1 MRRVFFDTSA
11 YIALAD
17 ASDQFHA
24 EASELARQIVSHRLP
39 RVTTNYVLVEA
50 YTWIRR
56 KLGHS
61 AFVRFSQSIQLD
73 VEASRLRIVYIDHEL
88 DEAGLEIM
96 RKYSDQNF
104 SFVDC
109 VSFAWLRDHPEVE
122 VFAFDRHFFWL
133 GFRRF
138 SG

>member
-17 ASDQFHA
+17 ASDRFHA
-24 EASELARQIVSHRLP
+24 EASELARQIVAHRLP
-39 RVTTNYVLVEA
+39 RMTTNYILVEA

-56 KLGHS
+56 KLGYP
-61 AFVRFSQSIQLD
+61 AFVEFSLSIQRDIDAGRLQIVRADSDLD
-73 VEASRLRIVYIDHEL
+73 AM
-88 DEAGLEIM
+88 GLELM
-96 RKYSDQNF
+96 RKYDDQDF

-109 VSFAWLRDHPEVE
+109 VSFAWLQDHPEVE
-122 VFAFDRHFFWL
+122 VFAFDQHFFWL

-138 SG
+138 TG